1 MKSSLPRE
9 SLWPLAVLAGLL
21 LAAAGLNAQTARDVS
36 QWEPEITAFEASD
49 KTNPPPKH
57 AILFVGSSSIRM
69 WKTLAKDFPDKQ
81 VINRGFGGSHIADST
96 ALAERIIFPYEP
108 KQIVFYAGDNDLAEG
123 RTVDQVVADYEA
135 FVKKVR
141 EKLPDTTIAYISIKP
156 SLLRWS
162 LKDKME
168 SANAKI
174 AAIKGDKLKFIDVY
188 HAMLGEDG
196 QPLPDIFV
204 GDRLHMN
211 AKGYEIWVPLVGK
224 QLE

>member
-21 LAAAGLNAQTARDVS
+21 LAAAGLKAQTARDVS

-135 FVKKVR
+135 FLKKVR

-156 SLLRWS
+156 SVLRWS
-162 LKDKME
+162 LKEKME
-168 SANAKI
+168 AANAKI
-174 AAIKGDKLKFIDVY
+174 AAIKGDKLKFVDVY
-188 HAMLGEDG
+188 HPMLGEDG

>member
-1 MKSSLPRE
+1 MNPRALNSSR
-9 SLWPLAVLAGLL
+9 LL
-21 LAAAGLNAQTARDVS
+21 LVVLVSLLSAACGLFAQTPRNVA
-36 QWEPEITAFEASD
+36 QWEPEIKAFEASD

-57 AILFVGSSSIRM
+57 AIVFVGSSSIRF
-69 WKTLAKDFPDKQ
+69 WKTLSKDFPDKQ
-81 VINRGFGGSHIADST
+81 VINRGFGGSHVADST
-96 ALAERIIFPYEP
+96 AFAERIIFPYEP
-108 KQIVFYAGDNDLAEG
+108 KLIVFYAGDNDLAEG
-123 RTVDQVVADYEA
+123 SSVDQVVADYEA

-156 SLLRWS
+156 SLLRWN

-168 SANAKI
+168 AANAKI
-174 AAIKGDKLKFIDVY
+174 AALRGDKLKFIDVY

-196 QPLPDIFV
+196 KPLPDIFV

-211 AKGYEIWVPLVGK
+211 AKGYEIWVPVVRK